1 MKKDRKSNIELL
13 GIVSMFM
20 IVFSHVTWEGRFSY
34 PKSNILHNTI
44 IQFPWLFGQIGV
56 IVFTLISAYFLSK
69 KKEIN
74 VKSISKLAKITWFWS
89 ILALM
94 IAIIMGGN
102 GLLNLKIIINLLF
115 PILRGTYWYVTAYI
129 AMYLL
134 MPYLNIVIDK
144 LNKRNYIIF
153 LTLLLVI
160 CSVIPTFTGVTAL
173 DSANNSGS
181 VYSLI
186 VIYFIG
192 GFIRKFENDL
202 VYSNKKL
209 IGLFIISIIISTIML
224 YLLNFLNS
232 RGIIDINSTN
242 KLYGRFAK
250 TNSIFQIISSTLLF
264 LFFKNININYS
275 KVINYIAG
283 SMISVY
289 IIHTNPVVM
298 NILWNKIIRI
308 SIYERSRYILFIELV
323 VAAGVFCSS
332 LIFDILRRE
341 ISDFCKKKVILS
353 KH

>member
-1 MKKDRKSNIELL
+1 M
-13 GIVSMFM
+13 
-20 IVFSHVTWEGRFSY
+20 
-34 PKSNILHNTI
+34 
-44 IQFPWLFGQIGV
+44 
-56 IVFTLISAYFLSK
+56 
-69 KKEIN
+69 
-74 VKSISKLAKITWFWS
+74 
-89 ILALM
+89 
-94 IAIIMGGN
+94 
-102 GLLNLKIIINLLF
+102 LF

-160 CSVIPTFTGVTAL
+160 CSVIPTFTGVTAI

-209 IGLFIISIIISTIML
+209 IGLFIISIIISTIIL

-308 SIYERSRYILFIELV
+308 NIYERSQYILFIELV

-332 LIFDILRRE
+332 LILDILRRE
-341 ISDFCKKKVILS
+341 ILDFCKKKVVLR
-353 KH
+353 KHQMTDNAIFDRRKKVA